1 MLLWIQIT
9 MINLV
14 YTWTALKLFDLSN
27 CTTQK
32 AAIFHEFIMS
42 SVGTPI
48 FQLKFYSKCDMVIQ
62 DLYRVYTGF
71 IWGYIHDLYRIYTGF
86 IQDLYGV
93 YMGFIRGYIHDL
105 YRVYTG
111 FIQDLYRIYSLY
123 RIYTGF
129 FTWLTFQDR

>member
-62 DLYRVYTGF
+62 DLYR
-71 IWGYIHDLYRIYTGF
+71 IYTGF
-86 IQDLYGV
+86 IRDLYGD
-93 YMGFIRGYIHDL
+93 YTWFIQDL

-111 FIQDLYRIYSLY
+111 FIRGLY

-129 FTWLTFQDR
+129 IVYTGFIQGFSLGWLFKIDECYIVCLLDPKYCQ

>member
-71 IWGYIHDLYRIYTGF
+71 IWGLYMIYTGFIQGLYRIYTGF
-86 IQDLYGV
+86 IWDLYGDI
-93 YMGFIRGYIHDL
+93 YMIYTGFIQGL

-111 FIQDLYRIYSLY
+111 YIQDL
-123 RIYTGF
+123 
-129 FTWLTFQDR
+129 

>member
-71 IWGYIHDLYRIYTGF
+71 IWGLYMIYTGFIQGLYRIYTGF
-86 IQDLYGV
+86 IWDLYGDI
-93 YMGFIRGYIHDL
+93 YMIYTGFIQGL

-111 FIQDLYRIYSLY
+111 FIQDL
-123 RIYTGF
+123 
-129 FTWLTFQDR
+129 